1 MKRTRWKRTNA
12 TVELCEPSQP
22 SSSESRYAV
31 TISYQLEGELY
42 LTDFISDQPLSEIAY
57 ASGFR
62 DYTHFARKFRY
73 RFGHAPGAHSAR
85 NGADVMPAMSQDRV
99 LPKAEV
105 GHLR

>member
-42 LTDFISDQPLSEIAY
+42 LTDFISDQPLSEGSDVTVEYDSLDPRRNSLNHPRRERRAFLVALIFGALGLLLLLAIA
-57 ASGFR
+57 
-62 DYTHFARKFRY
+62 
-73 RFGHAPGAHSAR
+73 
-85 NGADVMPAMSQDRV
+85 
-99 LPKAEV
+99 LV
-105 GHLR
+105 GL